1 MNITPKE
8 VGVYILYIFL
18 GDGLINDMPIQITIT
33 DADQVKVTGPGLGE
47 EKGSSYP
54 LKTPLLWE
62 VDCTNAGPGTLAAY
76 CAGPDNCS
84 KKFKIS
90 PIHGKPDSYI
100 IKYKSQKAGPYQML
114 FTYNGYEIPNR
125 PTLNF
130 EQTLFYFSVW

>member
-1 MNITPKE
+1 MTTLLSEDQTLLEPEVKEENKIYDVNITPKE

-18 GDGLINDMPIQITIT
+18 GNSLINDMPIQITIT

-47 EKGSSYP
+47 EKGSSYL

-76 CAGPDNCS
+76 CAGPDDCS

-90 PIHGKPDSYI
+90 PIHGKPEFLHC
-100 IKYKSQKAGPYQML
+100 Q
-114 FTYNGYEIPNR
+114 
-125 PTLNF
+125 
-130 EQTLFYFSVW
+130 V